1 MASVQDAD
9 IILVMDN
16 GRIVAQGTHDELM
29 ASSEIYRE
37 TYLQQNK
44 GGERDA

>member
-9 IILVMDN
+9 LILVMEN
-16 GRIVAQGTHDELM
+16 GRIAASGTHDELM
-29 ASSEIYRE
+29 KTNDIYRE

-44 GGERDA
+44 GGEEA

>member
-1 MASVQDAD
+1 MQDAD

-16 GRIVAQGTHDELM
+16 GRITASGTHDELM
-29 ASSEIYRE
+29 RSCEIYRE

-44 GGERDA
+44 GGERDE